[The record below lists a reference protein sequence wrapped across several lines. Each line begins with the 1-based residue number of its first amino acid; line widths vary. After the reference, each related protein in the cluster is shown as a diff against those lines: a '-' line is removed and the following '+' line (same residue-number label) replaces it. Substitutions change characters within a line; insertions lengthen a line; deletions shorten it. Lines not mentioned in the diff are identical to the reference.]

1 MKIILRTVMAA
12 AGLFL
17 FVNFSSAEN
26 LVKNGDFETGIN
38 DWSGTKL
45 VSGEVTPAPD
55 FISWETKD
63 VKTGSKG
70 SLRIK
75 IKLGDN
81 EGGSGWNTGVICT
94 LQDIVPDNSVLKVS
108 FFARKISGPDSI
120 AVCRTYGSAGMTMVE
135 LSGTDWKH
143 YEVDLPITVAT
154 QYIIFAPVDGNCTT
168 KDGEFLL
175 DDVVVEVKTTDV
187 PASK

>member
-1 MKIILRTVMAA
+1 MKIILRMAMAA

-17 FVNFSSAEN
+17 FVHFSSAEN
-26 LVKNGDFETGIN
+26 QVKNRDFEAGIN

-63 VKTGSKG
+63 VKTGKG

-81 EGGSGWNTGVICT
+81 EGGSGWNTGVICM
-94 LQDIVPDNSVLKVS
+94 LQNEVPENSVLKVS
-108 FFARKISGPDSI
+108 FFAKKISGPDYIS
-120 AVCRTYGSAGMTMVE
+120 VCRTYGAGMTMLE
-135 LSGTDWKH
+135 FSGTDWKH
-143 YEVDLPITVAT
+143 YEVDLPITVST
-154 QYIIFAPVDGNCTT
+154 QYIIFAPV
-168 KDGEFLL
+168 EW
-175 DDVVVEVKTTDV
+175 
-187 PASK
+187 